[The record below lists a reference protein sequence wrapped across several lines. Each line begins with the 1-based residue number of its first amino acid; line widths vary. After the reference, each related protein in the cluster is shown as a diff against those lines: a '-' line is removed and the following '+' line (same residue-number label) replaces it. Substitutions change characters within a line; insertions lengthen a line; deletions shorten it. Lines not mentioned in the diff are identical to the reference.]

1 MIRWQMKSL
10 EHGDYPARGF
20 RDGSIFD
27 EERPPYGIGLIA
39 LGERPVLL
47 GRGVGRSEEFS
58 FEIMI
63 GQQLVDAPQ
72 PELAECRSKQVRVNV
87 DELRGREHILHSR
100 RNLRFCEKIAIS
112 GDRKLAR

>member
-1 MIRWQMKSL
+1 MIGRQLESL

-20 RDGSIFD
+20 REGSIFD
-27 EERPPYGIGLIA
+27 EESPPYGIGLIA

-47 GRGVGRSEEFS
+47 GPGVARSEEFS

-87 DELRGREHILHSR
+87 DELRAREHILHSR
-100 RNLRFCEKIAIS
+100 GNLRSCEEIAIS
-112 GDRKLAR
+112 GAR